1 MDIPEV
7 SMALANASVL
17 SQVGTAVLSKALDSS
32 KELAAGMAQLMDA
45 AAMELAVNPNV
56 GANFDMRVCN
66 GCKKAA
72 PVLEICLSNCL
83 GSCFRQFFCEKS

>member
-32 KELAAGMAQLMDA
+32 RELAAGMAQLMDA
-45 AAMELAVNPNV
+45 AAMELSVNPNV
-56 GANFDMRVCN
+56 GANFDMRV
-66 GCKKAA
+66 
-72 PVLEICLSNCL
+72 
-83 GSCFRQFFCEKS
+83 